1 MTVSAGLFRVRAVV
15 WIVALLLAGSLSA
28 CSWNGS
34 PNPDPRAYPGA
45 DSEVTLE
52 KGLRDH
58 RLKLPEAAEE
68 VHFGAYIGR
77 EDSLDLNFDVACRSV
92 SRFLAAS
99 GFTSALQADVVPSL
113 VTSVSRAHGWD
124 VERYK
129 NPRGIEEDISGS
141 VNRSVLV
148 VDTSGGKCRVF
159 VSSFL

>member
-1 MTVSAGLFRVRAVV
+1 MMPWGRPSSVSEAMTVSARLFRMRAVV
-15 WIVALLLAGSLSA
+15 WIAALLLAGPLSA

-52 KGLRDH
+52 EGLRDH

-99 GFTSALQADVVPSL
+99 GFTSGLYAGVVPSL
-113 VTSVSRAHGWD
+113 IISLSEARGWD
-124 VERYK
+124 
-129 NPRGIEEDISGS
+129 
-141 VNRSVLV
+141 
-148 VDTSGGKCRVF
+148 
-159 VSSFL
+159 